1 LKKINSEIIFGIFRK
16 GDLKVAKYFPSNK
29 NKFKP
34 KIISFKHAF
43 LSFREFSRIYP
54 KKSEKRKFFLND
66 DLALKI

>member
-43 LSFREFSRIYP
+43 LLEFSRIYS